1 MLDDKKI
8 LSYFNILENKIS
20 NKETKDLI
28 IFKKALFLKKNLK
41 IKEGEDLLKNLIENN
56 SNLKLLAQEII
67 KK

>member
-67 KK
+67 K